1 MQNLSS
7 IFLPNKEI
15 TCEEYPVNLNNIA
28 SVVEQYGGQIID
40 DLVLLQDQLR
50 ILYPTLTLSSAT
62 TNELS
67 TCRTMAR
74 SKYL

>member
-15 TCEEYPVNLNNIA
+15 TCEEYPVNFNNIA
-28 SVVEQYGGQIID
+28 SVVEQYGGQLID

-50 ILYPTLTLSSAT
+50 LLYPLQLQMNSLHVEQWPVA
-62 TNELS
+62 S
-67 TCRTMAR
+67 TYDV
-74 SKYL
+74 SY